1 MVLTDQSPEDS
12 LAKAQPANFL
22 LASCSA
28 NTLPLARKSVISCN
42 PRKQLQ
48 LASCLAL
55 LRLTALKKIHH
66 VPRP

>member
-1 MVLTDQSPEDS
+1 MLPLEPRKIEKCGNTAVLTEQPPEDY

-28 NTLPLARKSVISCN
+28 STLSLARKSVIGCS

-48 LASCLAL
+48 
-55 LRLTALKKIHH
+55 
-66 VPRP
+66 